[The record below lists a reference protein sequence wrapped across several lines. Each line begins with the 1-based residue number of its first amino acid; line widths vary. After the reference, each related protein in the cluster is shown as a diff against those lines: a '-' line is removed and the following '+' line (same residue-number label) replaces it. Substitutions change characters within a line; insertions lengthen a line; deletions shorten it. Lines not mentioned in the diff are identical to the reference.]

1 MAMGTFRR
9 GNFRLGHGRG
19 TAQIELPQAPAAGRG
34 RVLAEAGIL
43 PLSLRG
49 RGSPGSSMHLREGP
63 GGIPA
68 VAMQRRGFSLHIV
81 KSRTM
86 KMKSALGGKGVSAA
100 EVSNVAPDGFWLL
113 VDMREPSASWR

>member
-1 MAMGTFRR
+1 
-9 GNFRLGHGRG
+9 
-19 TAQIELPQAPAAGRG
+19 
-34 RVLAEAGIL
+34 
-43 PLSLRG
+43 
-49 RGSPGSSMHLREGP
+49 
-63 GGIPA
+63 
-68 VAMQRRGFSLHIV
+68 MQRRGFSLHIV